1 MNQLTFIYN
10 DNSGNETDT
19 NESIMLTKDVPED
32 MDIWTFHRL
41 CKLFALSMTYPEKV
55 VEEVFGPDNWQ

>member
-32 MDIWTFHRL
+32 MDILTFHRL
-41 CKLFALSMTYPEKV
+41 CKLFALSMTYPETLVDK
-55 VEEVFGPDNWQ
+55 VFGPDNWQ

>member
-32 MDIWTFHRL
+32 MDILTFHRL
-41 CKLFALSMTYPEKV
+41 CKLFALSMTYPETLV
-55 VEEVFGPDNWQ
+55 DEVFGPDNWQ